1 MKMETGT
8 QDVNV
13 HGDFETSEFAIGDIA
28 FIVDMFADKV
38 YSHKERAII
47 RELSCNAHDSH
58 IMAGNTDVPFQVHL
72 PTQLEPFFSIRDFGT
87 GLSDDE
93 IRNIFAGIGISTK
106 RDSNEMIGCF
116 GIGSLSPYSMTD
128 SFTVKSYKDGMCRTY
143 SCYRDEERKPVVALL
158 TELETD
164 EGNGL
169 EVSLT
174 VEGRVYQFS
183 EEAEHVFRFWEGTV
197 PEINDKNVLRVIEET
212 RDNYIFKGDDFGLT
226 PKWGSMVAIMGNIA
240 YAIPDELDEF
250 DTTGYLKFELGEL
263 TFDTARENLAM
274 DDKTKQAIKDKFRTV
289 KDRLSTEA
297 SQQIDQETTAFKRA
311 VMANG
316 LKQGSLGKHVK
327 ADLAQYD
334 LPRTSKEFTYFQRSY
349 RSTDK
354 GSSNRVPLGDNIE
367 YYQHKDRMQ
376 TRIRSYMADHNR
388 MTVVILSD
396 EQIKECLID
405 DDALLDLDDLP
416 KVVRSSYG
424 TTGCT
429 VKTFTFNRD
438 NEQHWAASSTWWNA
452 TNLTIDGDEIVYT
465 EINRWEPQDGKLIY
479 SGNRRIQQVLNLLQ
493 ECGIDVPT
501 VIGLKSV
508 FLKTSQF
515 KKNSQSNPSS
525 TGNVFISLEEY
536 VKRELIANAPNTY
549 YRFDR
554 SQYKKI
560 DSINKNVD
568 CQDASDIVN
577 LIEGYNNGK
586 ISTWISKLNSY
597 SDNQYV
603 STNMVEDLFVQEM
616 MDAFFQKYE
625 MLTFLGTWELAEE
638 DHASKIAHYIGGT
651 IRENK
656 KES

>member
-1 MKMETGT
+1 MKMDTET

-72 PTQLEPFFSIRDFGT
+72 PTQLEPFFSVRDFGT

-93 IRNIFAGIGISTK
+93 IRTIFAGIGISTK
-106 RDSNEMIGCF
+106 RDSNEVIGCF

-128 SFTVKSYKDGMCRTY
+128 SFTVKSYKDGKCRTY

-158 TELETD
+158 TELQTD
-164 EGNGL
+164 EANGL

-174 VEGRVYQFS
+174 VEGRVYEFS

-197 PEINDKNVLRVIEET
+197 PEINDKNVISVIEQT
-212 RDNYIFKGDDFGLT
+212 RDDYVFKGDDFGLT

-289 KDRLSTEA
+289 KDKLATEA
-297 SQQIDQETTAFKRA
+297 SQQIDQEPTAFQRA
-311 VMANG
+311 VLANS
-316 LKQGSLGKHVK
+316 LKQGNLGKHVK
-327 ADLAQYD
+327 ADLDQYE
-334 LPRTSKEFTYFQRSY
+334 LPLTSKSFTYFQRSY

-354 GSSNRVPLGDNIE
+354 GSSQRVPLGDNIE
-367 YYQHKDRMQ
+367 YYRYKDRMQ
-376 TRIRSYMADHNR
+376 TRIRSHIADHSR

-405 DDALLDLDDLP
+405 EDVLRDLDDLP

-424 TTGCT
+424 TSGCT
-429 VKTFTFNRD
+429 VKTFTFDRSNTSW
-438 NEQHWAASSTWWNA
+438 NSSSWWDA
-452 TNLTIDGDEIVYT
+452 TNLTIDGDEIVYV
-465 EINRWEPQDGKLIY
+465 EINRWEPQDGRMIY
-479 SGNRRIQQVLNLLQ
+479 SGNRCIQRTLLRLE

-501 VIGLKSV
+501 VVGLKSA
-508 FLKTSQF
+508 FLKTAQF
-515 KKNSQSNPSS
+515 QKNSQSNPAS
-525 TGNVFISLEEY
+525 TGNIFISLEEY
-536 VKRELIANAPNTY
+536 VKRELTANAPKTY
-549 YRFDR
+549 YR
-554 SQYKKI
+554 YKGEEYESI
-560 DSINKNVD
+560 VSINKTVD
-568 CQDASDIVN
+568 CQEVSEIVN
-577 LIEGYNNGK
+577 LVESYNNNA
-586 ISTWISKLNSY
+586 ISAWISGLNRNFE
-597 SDNQYV
+597 NQYV
-603 STNMVEDLFVQEM
+603 RTDMVEDLFVQEI

-625 MLTFLGTWELAEE
+625 MLTFLSSYELVDE
-638 DHASKIAHYIGGT
+638 DNSSKIAHYIGGT

-656 KES
+656 EES